1 MTIKISVCF
10 FLCLFISL
18 QLQGQET
25 SDEIE
30 TAPMTVDE
38 VINRYLASVG
48 GAESFR
54 EIKTAKML
62 ADVQGN
68 KLVEADP
75 GVTVFFAGDKS
86 VSQHSTGDI
95 YGFDGKMRWQQ
106 RKGHDG
112 TINKFQSLRVLDVNN
127 PFRLP
132 ISIEKLKEH
141 MRLAAENNSNVSEIV
156 VLISPP
162 AATPKNEV
170 KLWPQVVT
178 FDKDTGLLKSIR
190 YWNQFHH
197 FSDYQQV
204 GSIRIPFR
212 KKSNYDIGDEVEAEF
227 VETIKSVELNI
238 EIAEGFFEAT
248 TPE

>member
-75 GVTVFFAGDKS
+75 GVTVFFAGDQFL
-86 VSQHSTGDI
+86 SQHSTGDI
-95 YGFDGKMRWQQ
+95 YGFDGKMEWQQ
-106 RKGHDG
+106 RKGRDR
-112 TINKFQSLRVLDVNN
+112 TINKFQSLRVLDVRNL
-127 PFRLP
+127 FRIP

-141 MRLAAENNSNVSEIV
+141 MSLSTEKNSNASEIV

-162 AATPKNEV
+162 VATPKNEV
-170 KLWPQVVT
+170 RLWPQVVT

-204 GSIRIPFR
+204 GSIHIPFR